1 MQNNLNI
8 RGEPIQSVY
17 SSFKK
22 GQYIVNRR
30 YQRKLVWS
38 RSEKEKFIDSIINAF
53 PVPLFLG
60 VTFHDA
66 KKGSCFEILDGMQ
79 RLEAITSFIEGRF
92 PVNGNYFDLG
102 VISETS
108 ILRDKGELTQKSPK
122 LDRDSCS
129 ALLNYPIPI
138 STTTY
143 SSSESVDETFRRINT
158 GGVRLSR
165 HEVRQAGSVGEFPQL
180 VRKCATYIRGDVSH
194 RDIVDLQAMHEIS
207 LTYDDLDYG
216 VKLKETFWN
225 KYHVLGGENI
235 LASRDEELIAHTIS
249 VILFG
254 KSSPTTSSYLD
265 RLYTSGCTECEK
277 ANDEVLK
284 IGSDHLYKSFCLTY
298 DELKKCFDTG
308 ESNLSVH
315 LYEGEPKS
323 INRAYQ
329 VIFLAVY
336 DFLINK
342 NMVITSHKSLSKAL
356 KNIASRHMPAL
367 FKDQKWLSGNRDQL
381 VKAVKGVVAEHF
393 APSGNPDPAIR
404 SWTENFETILHQSRT
419 ENVCYDF
426 KSGILPLRADA
437 DKRNSSLEKVIKTL
451 TAMHNSNTSSVYV
464 LLGVADREET
474 ARQHKTVYGGRY
486 LKKFDFYISGV
497 GGEANKHFRDIDGYQ
512 QFIYQKIESAPISE
526 EVKRNIQRNT
536 IVIKYYDHD
545 IIIMKMDRMNK
556 PATFDEKVYV
566 RKMANNDPNPISS
579 ENLFDFYDEFKKQGE
594 QYPFSTIG

>member
-8 RGEPIQSVY
+8 RGEPIQSIY

-38 RSEKEKFIDSIINAF
+38 RSEKEKFIDSIINLF

-92 PVNGNYFDLG
+92 SVNGRYFDLG

-108 ILRDKGELTQKSPK
+108 VLRDKGELVQKNPK
-122 LDRDSCS
+122 LDRESCS
-129 ALLNYPIPI
+129 VLLNYPIPI

-143 SSSESVDETFRRINT
+143 SSPDNVDETFRRINT

-180 VRKCATYIRGDVSH
+180 VRRCATYIRGDVSH

-207 LTYDDLDYG
+207 LTHENLDYG

-225 KYHVLGGENI
+225 KYHVLGSDNI

-249 VILFG
+249 TILFG
-254 KSSPTTSSYLD
+254 KNSPTTSSYLD
-265 RLYTSGCTECEK
+265 RLYAAGSDENMS
-277 ANDEVLK
+277 ANDAVLK
-284 IGSDHLYKSFCLTY
+284 NGAEYLYKSFCFTF
-298 DELKKCFDTG
+298 DELKKSFDQT
-308 ESNLSVH
+308 ESKLSKH
-315 LYEGEPKS
+315 LYQGEPKS

-329 VIFLAVY
+329 VIFLATY
-336 DFLINK
+336 DFLINDNK
-342 NMVITSHKSLSKAL
+342 VISSYRALSESM
-356 KNIASRHMPAL
+356 KNIASSHMPDL
-367 FKDQKWLSGNRDQL
+367 FKDQKWLARNRDQL
-381 VKAVKGVVAEHF
+381 VKAVKGVISDCF
-393 APSGNPDPAIR
+393 IPSGSADPATR
-404 SWTENFETILHQSRT
+404 SWTESFETILQQSRT

-426 KSGILPLRADA
+426 KTGIVPLHKGANKREASL
-437 DKRNSSLEKVIKTL
+437 DKIIKTL
-451 TAMHNSNTSSVYV
+451 TAMHNSNTSSVYI
-464 LLGVADREET
+464 LLGVADREST
-474 ARQHKTVYGGRY
+474 AQEHKKIFGSRY
-486 LKKFDFYISGV
+486 LKKYGFYITGI
-497 GGEANKHFRDIDGYQ
+497 GDEASKHFNDIDGYQ
-512 QFIYQKIESAPISE
+512 QFISQKIDDAPISE

-536 IVIKYYDHD
+536 LVIKYYTHD
-545 IIIMKMDRMNK
+545 VVVFKMDRMAK
-556 PATFDEKVYV
+556 PATFDEKVYT
-566 RKMANNDPNPISS
+566 RKMANNDPTPIAPDK
-579 ENLFDFYDEFKKQGE
+579 LFDFYDEFRRQGE
-594 QYPFSTIG
+594 QYPYSSF